1 MVMIKTWQ
9 NNTIFINFDIQMQ
22 QAFLPSQIQTLLSL
36 PQVAIS
42 DPEGDHTTDFT
53 SFSCPSSVAL
63 LSNSANDK
71 LSLGFLLLS

>member
-1 MVMIKTWQ
+1 MSMIKTWQ
-9 NNTIFINFDIQMQ
+9 NNTTFINFDIQMQ
-22 QAFLPSQIQTLLSL
+22 HFLPSQIQTLLSL

-42 DPEGDHTTDFT
+42 DPEGDHATDFT